1 MNYSNSGYLL
11 LGLIVERASGQSYAD
26 FVRTKIFVPLGMQ
39 DSGYD
44 SNTEILPR
52 RAAGYSPGPA
62 GIANAQYV
70 DMTIPHG
77 AGALYSTTEDLLRW
91 TRGLFGGRLLSAASL
106 GKMTTPGM
114 GNYGFGVNVGTTRG
128 DRSQVGHRGFNTG

>member
-26 FVRTKIFVPLGMQ
+26 FMRARIFAPLGMQ

-44 SNTEILPR
+44 SNAEVLPR

-62 GIANAQYV
+62 GIANAQ
-70 DMTIPHG
+70 
-77 AGALYSTTEDLLRW
+77 
-91 TRGLFGGRLLSAASL
+91 
-106 GKMTTPGM
+106 
-114 GNYGFGVNVGTTRG
+114 
-128 DRSQVGHRGFNTG
+128 